1 MAGKKQLILVIED
14 DTGVRETIANLL
26 EFNGYSVTTASGGKT
41 GIDLALKLQPDLIV
55 CDVMMGDTDGYAVV
69 EALQS
74 DCNTAQIP
82 FIFLTAR
89 TELEDIRKGMRL
101 GADDYITKPFNNSD
115 LLESISLRFR
125 KSSKMT
131 TPVAAVPDEVVEK
144 ISRLTHR
151 EKEIIQLFCE
161 GLSCKAISERLFLSF
176 HTIDS
181 HRKNIARKLGVNN
194 ISGIVGFAFQYK
206 LN

>member
-1 MAGKKQLILVIED
+1 MTGKKQNILVIED

-26 EFNGYSVTTASGGKT
+26 EFNGYSVSTATGGKL
-41 GIDLALKLQPDLIV
+41 GIDMARNQMPDLII
-55 CDVMMGDTDGYAVV
+55 CDVMMADTDGYAVV

-89 TELEDIRKGMRL
+89 TELDDIRKGMRL

-115 LLESISLRFR
+115 LLESIALRFR
-125 KSSKMT
+125 KSSKVPASV
-131 TPVAAVPDEVVEK
+131 TPIPEEVAEK
-144 ISRLTHR
+144 IARLTHR

-161 GLSCKAISERLFLSF
+161 GLSCKAISEKLFLSF

-194 ISGIVGFAFQYK
+194 ISGIVGFAFQNK